1 MSRIK
6 DFYNFTKKLPIDI
19 NSISSLDLRNMF
31 SKSLGVQKYYRGMIL
46 TPTQLAEIK
55 KNGISYNNFN
65 VDEAKEVLHNLL
77 CETESS
83 GTSYKMLM
91 WDKANGYSQGNPLIS
106 VTQIREIAK
115 TVPTSFTKISP
126 DKKNYIIE
134 LEIPKI
140 NVIEPTGEFHVTYP
154 GFGVYDKNN
163 KKIPIEKV
171 ESFVPFIIR
180 PNYIKSI
187 SSV

>member
-46 TPTQLAEIK
+46 TPAQLAE
-55 KNGISYNNFN
+55 
-65 VDEAKEVLHNLL
+65 
-77 CETESS
+77 
-83 GTSYKMLM
+83 
-91 WDKANGYSQGNPLIS
+91 
-106 VTQIREIAK
+106 
-115 TVPTSFTKISP
+115 
-126 DKKNYIIE
+126 
-134 LEIPKI
+134 
-140 NVIEPTGEFHVTYP
+140 
-154 GFGVYDKNN
+154 DKNN